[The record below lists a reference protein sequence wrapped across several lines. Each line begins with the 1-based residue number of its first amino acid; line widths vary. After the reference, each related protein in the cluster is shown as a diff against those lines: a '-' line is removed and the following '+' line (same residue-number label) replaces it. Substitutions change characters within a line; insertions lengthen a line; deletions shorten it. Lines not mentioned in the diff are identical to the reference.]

1 MKKNYMKPSFQVIGM
16 MTEESYLV
24 AASAN
29 GNSLFGASGNTSD
42 LDDEVEADVNDNP
55 FGESLFD

>member
-29 GNSLFGASGNTSD
+29 GNSLFGTSGNTSE
-42 LDDEVEADVNDNP
+42 LGDEVEADVNANP
-55 FGESLFD
+55 FGETLFE